1 MNKYI
6 LVNNSKLTYLVSL
19 FLMMFISSCSSCEN
33 KANPIDVDAGVFV
46 DAGVALD
53 AGVVIPPTPLETKE
67 TVVKDNWELVLP
79 FGSNKTFNPEKDI
92 ALTVM
97 INDPSEIVLVL
108 AKEAFTESYDDYLIH
123 SLRGIRASG
132 SEIISI
138 KELDSNNEKFMEIES
153 KKGSITVLNWIAV
166 KNNFGYALSCG
177 GSADDAMV
185 EDICLEIFS
194 SFKIN

>member
-19 FLMMFISSCSSCEN
+19 FLVMFISSCSSCEN
-33 KANPIDVDAGVFV
+33 KVSPTDVDAGVLV
-46 DAGVALD
+46 DAGASAD
-53 AGVVIPPTPLETKE
+53 AGVVIPPTPLEVKE

-97 INDPSEIVLVL
+97 ISDPSEIVLVL
-108 AKEAFTESYDDYLIH
+108 SKEDFSESYDEYLIH

-138 KELDSNNEKFMEIES
+138 KELNSNNQKFMEIES
-153 KKGSITVLNWIAV
+153 KKGSITVLNWITV
-166 KNNFGYALSCG
+166 KNNFGYTLSCG
-177 GSADDAMV
+177 GSAEDAMV
-185 EDICLEIFS
+185 EDVCLEVFS
-194 SFKIN
+194 SFQIN